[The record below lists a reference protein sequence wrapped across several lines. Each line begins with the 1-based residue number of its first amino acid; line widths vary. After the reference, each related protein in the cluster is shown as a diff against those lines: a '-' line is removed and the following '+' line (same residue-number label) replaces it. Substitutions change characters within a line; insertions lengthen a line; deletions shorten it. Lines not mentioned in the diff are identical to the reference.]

1 MVYMSFGAQFTNHSA
16 ILGSPSDAPPFGTFS
31 SASQVPNISR
41 IGLIRRQPFERILDL
56 IATRVETL
64 DVPSDSLQDA
74 ADRLALAW
82 MALEAS
88 PTLHA
93 LVFGPSQPAPP
104 PHSATA
110 DEFSS
115 IFDDSLELV
124 PTVRQQLESISTTVE
139 AHYDKLDYAL
149 TYAPRERLATA
160 VQYCW
165 STLDELSSYYG
176 TEIRRFIT
184 DSRYSSLV
192 VGSRTARRAASFV
205 TLLLQHDCY
214 QLAYLWSCHLALSKL
229 GVLPDLAAENERR
242 ILAALDLAAERAPL
256 MLASFSTP
264 CLAVS
269 C

>member
-1 MVYMSFGAQFTNHSA
+1 MSFGVQFTNHSA

-31 SASQVPNISR
+31 SASEVPNISK
-41 IGLIRRQPFERILDL
+41 IGLVRRQPFERILDL

-64 DVPSDSLQDA
+64 DLP
-74 ADRLALAW
+74 
-82 MALEAS
+82 S

-110 DEFSS
+110 DDFSS
-115 IFDDSLELV
+115 LFDDSPEISA
-124 PTVRQQLESISTTVE
+124 TVRQQLESISTTVE
-139 AHYDKLDYAL
+139 ANYDKLDYAL
-149 TYAPRERLATA
+149 TYAPRERLATV

-165 STLDELSSYYG
+165 TILDELSAYYG
-176 TEIRRFIT
+176 TEILRFFT

-192 VGSRTARRAASFV
+192 VGSRTARRASSFV

-256 MLASFSTP
+256 MLASFETP
-264 CLAVS
+264 SHAVN